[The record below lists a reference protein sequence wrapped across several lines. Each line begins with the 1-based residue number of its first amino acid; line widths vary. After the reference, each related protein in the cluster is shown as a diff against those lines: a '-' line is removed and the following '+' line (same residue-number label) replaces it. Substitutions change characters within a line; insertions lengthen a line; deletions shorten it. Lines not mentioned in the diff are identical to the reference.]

1 MATGD
6 PRWWL
11 RQSFSV
17 AFGSPSPRGPH
28 RARHRDDPL
37 HLAAVRRPDARSPL
51 TEIPTETMA
60 VWFDD
65 ESFEA
70 DFPVDVEVD
79 EAAE

>member
-1 MATGD
+1 M
-6 PRWWL
+6 
-11 RQSFSV
+11 
-17 AFGSPSPRGPH
+17 
-28 RARHRDDPL
+28 
-37 HLAAVRRPDARSPL
+37 

-70 DFPVDVEVD
+70 DFPVDVDVD

>member
-1 MATGD
+1 
-6 PRWWL
+6 
-11 RQSFSV
+11 
-17 AFGSPSPRGPH
+17 
-28 RARHRDDPL
+28 
-37 HLAAVRRPDARSPL
+37 
-51 TEIPTETMA
+51 MA